1 MPRISAILGE
11 VGMEKDMSIAEI
23 VRICL
28 LTDVL
33 VAALLP
39 GQVLHETR
47 VMNLMAPQ
55 STGIQDHQHDF
66 DFEFGSWRAHLRR
79 LVHPLSGSHEW
90 VEYDGTSVVRKV
102 WNGAANLGEFNVEGK
117 AGHIEGISLRL
128 YHPDSYKW
136 EIYWANRK
144 NGDLTMPPMVGD
156 FRNGRGEFY
165 DHETFQG
172 KPITVRFIF
181 SDVTPT
187 SFRLEQ
193 AFSPDGGKTWE
204 PNWISTFTR
213 EKGL

>member
-1 MPRISAILGE
+1 
-11 VGMEKDMSIAEI
+11 MENDMSISEM

-28 LTDVL
+28 LVDVL

-39 GQVLHETR
+39 AQVVTQVQIMESAAHPVTE
-47 VMNLMAPQ
+47 A
-55 STGIQDHQHDF
+55 QDHQQDF
-66 DFEFGSWRAHLRR
+66 DFEFGRWKVHLRR
-79 LVHPLSGSHEW
+79 LVHPLSGSQEW

-102 WNGAANLGEFNVEGK
+102 WNGAANLGEFNVNGK

-128 YHPDSYKW
+128 YRPDSHNW
-136 EIYWANRK
+136 SIYWANRK
-144 NGDLTMPPMVGD
+144 YGDLTVPPMVGE

-181 SDVTPT
+181 SEITPS